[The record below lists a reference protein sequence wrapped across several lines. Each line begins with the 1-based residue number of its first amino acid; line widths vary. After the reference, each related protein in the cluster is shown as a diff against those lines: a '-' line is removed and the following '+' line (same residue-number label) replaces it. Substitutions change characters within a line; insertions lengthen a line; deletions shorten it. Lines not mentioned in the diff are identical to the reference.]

1 MCEHVD
7 LTSFSQF
14 QAMNLSSDK
23 FCVKMVRFQENME
36 HLFSSLRK
44 DPEFT
49 DVTLVCED
57 GNKVEAHKVVLVASS
72 PFFNNLLKTSE
83 NSHPLIFMTGLN
95 FQDLVTLVDLLYY
108 GEANIY
114 YENIDN
120 FLNITKELY
129 LKGLHKEKG
138 WRIEGEEKD
147 DSKNI
152 DKTTMQTPKMEPQTQ
167 LCSTPSKESHSS
179 ETAISLPKD
188 EFSGDINELDEKIN
202 TMICRGE
209 NVVKN
214 GARKNTRC
222 YVCNICGKE
231 SLRTSIRDHIEAMHL
246 SGIFI
251 PCSICGKIFGTR
263 NRLRSHMLTHKKKK
277 VFVFC

>member
-1 MCEHVD
+1 
-7 LTSFSQF
+7 
-14 QAMNLSSDK
+14 MNLSSEK
-23 FCVKMVRFQENME
+23 VCVKMVGFQENME

-44 DPEFT
+44 DPEST
-49 DVTLVCED
+49 DVKLVCED

-167 LCSTPSKESHSS
+167 LCSTPSKELHSS

-188 EFSGDINELDEKIN
+188 EFSGDIKELDEKIN

-246 SGIFI
+246 SGIVI

-263 NRLRSHMLTHKKKK
+263 NCLRSHMLTHKKNK